1 MGLLIFGLSL
11 IVFSTILLYAM
22 ISNLIKQI
30 KSKTT
35 DRYTYWSTFFFS
47 FTLIYFFVLG
57 VVFMTTNNYNF
68 NKHIK
73 LYQRGKHYKVVIYDS
88 LSNEREFVYK
98 LY

>member
-1 MGLLIFGLSL
+1 MGLLLFGLFL
-11 IVFSTILLYAM
+11 IMFSTILLYAM
-22 ISNLIKQI
+22 ISNLIEQI

-35 DRYTYWSTFFFS
+35 DRLTYWGVFIFS
-47 FTLIYFFVLG
+47 LVTLYFFALG
-57 VVFMTTNNYNF
+57 TAFMTTNNYNF